1 MIRVLPYIF
10 ALFVLPQVVFAEIH
24 YVPYNARTVLN
35 LEDGDTIS
43 LTGFPTDW
51 TYSRVVLGIN
61 STPSVQMSG
70 NITINNCKHTL
81 YSFYQEIAFAYTN
94 EIKIKNAAC
103 AEYAVILPFFNR
115 STICR
120 NASRSAP
127 TALFLGISSSL
138 TYKAKF
144 VQSRQEAP
152 RKARTKVQLPLQ
164 RIPPHYQQRNR
175 ERL

>member
-10 ALFVLPQVVFAEIH
+10 ALFVLPQVIFAEIH

-94 EIKIKNAAC
+94 EIKIKYSGSN
-103 AEYAVILPFFNR
+103 
-115 STICR
+115 
-120 NASRSAP
+120 
-127 TALFLGISSSL
+127 
-138 TYKAKF
+138 
-144 VQSRQEAP
+144 
-152 RKARTKVQLPLQ
+152 
-164 RIPPHYQQRNR
+164 QQRMPIHWKESKNIF
-175 ERL
+175 